1 MSSIISLVG
10 RHNKL
15 FLRNKTLVF
24 FSLLSVF
31 IVLGL
36 YVIFLKKMQLDS
48 LSALVEVT
56 PALNVMISEWMLAGI
71 LSIMGMTTTLA
82 VFGIYMRDKERK
94 ISADFLTTATTR
106 YQLQLS
112 YVISSFLIG
121 FGITLSAFIASEV
134 YLVVIGAELMS
145 ISKML
150 SVIGILALS
159 TLLSSTINLFI
170 VVFIK
175 SETVFST
182 ISTIVGSIIGFLC
195 GVYVPMGSLPSFVQ
209 SIIHFFPVS
218 HVSVLLRETMMHDSI
233 VTVFNGNT
241 EMANEYMLSLGIL
254 YKINDTILTQ
264 GHHLLF
270 ISLTIIIL
278 GAISLLIFIKKNK

>member
-1 MSSIISLVG
+1 MSSIVSLVG

>member
-1 MSSIISLVG
+1 MSSIVSLVG

-24 FSLLSVF
+24 FSLLSAF

-36 YVIFLKKMQLDS
+36 YVIFLKKIQLDS

-159 TLLSSTINLFI
+159 TLLSSTINFFI

-218 HVSVLLRETMMHDSI
+218 HISVLLRETMMHDSI

-270 ISLTIIIL
+270 ISLTIIFL
-278 GAISLLIFIKKNK
+278 GAIALLIFIKKNK